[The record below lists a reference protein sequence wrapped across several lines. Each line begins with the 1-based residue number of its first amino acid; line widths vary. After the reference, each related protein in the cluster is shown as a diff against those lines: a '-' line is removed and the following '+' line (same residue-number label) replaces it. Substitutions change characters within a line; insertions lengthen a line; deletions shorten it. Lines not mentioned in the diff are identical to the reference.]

1 MDSNNNTVGETQ
13 NAQNTEGAQGPEV
26 KIPEVSD
33 RQTEGQKTTTESMD
47 TADVTTQAEPEQ
59 KATVYYEFKKQS
71 QRKRFKAAL
80 LKGADRETA
89 YKLAMEAQEVA
100 PSVPAKNTANDKAGA
115 KAQPKFSEVVSKTKL
130 GIASASNG
138 SLSAAHMDMI
148 KSAVLEEVLKN
159 KDRSK
164 EIIFEGA
171 IPKGGWIQFTCKDN
185 NTASWLRKSF
195 PSIVKATKLDLK
207 ILEQEDFPK
216 PHIVHGIF
224 PDHKEWSNERILSH
238 IAAQNALPTAKT
250 WQVVRRSNEG
260 KVQSIVFGI
269 DSDSLKILE
278 KKNFDVGVGFCRI
291 KMRESKRSRNDGEA
305 TKGKPEPKKP
315 RLNQVEEDVPKE
327 TPEEAVKQLVQD
339 AEPGCSKDTSFRNPA
354 EATPLANVE
363 RVRKQMRRLSV
374 EEPAPSKSTGP
385 TTRRQAGT
393 WASTKEKV
401 AAIAKKAAETR
412 GLPAKQKA
420 SGEVPEKK

>member
-1 MDSNNNTVGETQ
+1 MDSSTKTVGDTL

-33 RQTEGQKTTTESMD
+33 RQTEGQLATTESMD
-47 TADVTTQAEPEQ
+47 TEVANTQVAPEQ

-89 YKLAMEAQEVA
+89 YKLAMEAQEAA
-100 PSVPAKNTANDKAGA
+100 PSVPASNTQNDKAGA
-115 KAQPKFSEVVSKTKL
+115 PAQPKFSEVVSKTKL
-130 GIASASNG
+130 GIASARNG
-138 SLSAAHMDMI
+138 SLSAAHLDLV
-148 KSAVLEEVLKN
+148 KTAVLEEVLKN

-171 IPKGGWIQFTCKDN
+171 IPKGGWIQFICKDN

-207 ILEQEDFPK
+207 ILEQDDFPK

-238 IAAQNALPTAKT
+238 IAAQNALPSAKT

-278 KKNFDVGVGFCRI
+278 KKNFDIGVGFNRI
-291 KMRESKRSRNDGEA
+291 KMRMSKRSRNDGEA

-315 RLNQVEEDVPKE
+315 RLNQVEEDAPKE
-327 TPEEAVKQLVQD
+327 TPDEAAKQSVQD
-339 AEPGCSKDTSFRNPA
+339 AEPECSRDTLEPNRKPTTPA
-354 EATPLANVE
+354 QVE
-363 RVRKQMRRLSV
+363 KVRKQMRRLSV
-374 EEPAPSKSTGP
+374 ESPNPPKPAGP

-393 WASTKEKV
+393 GAPSKEKV
-401 AAIAKKAAETR
+401 DPGAKKATEPR
-412 GLPAKQKA
+412 GPPAKQKA
-420 SGEVPEKK
+420 SGVTSEKK